1 MHGEMLDVACHQGNS
16 IKAKH
21 CVPARMAQTNA
32 KHWQDMAQQVLFFI
46 TGGNESGPT
55 MEGSLAGLFLFLLFC
70 FD

>member
-1 MHGEMLDVACHQGNS
+1 
-16 IKAKH
+16 
-21 CVPARMAQTNA
+21 MAQTNA

-70 FD
+70 FICLFCFMKPNICLPYNSELMVLGNG